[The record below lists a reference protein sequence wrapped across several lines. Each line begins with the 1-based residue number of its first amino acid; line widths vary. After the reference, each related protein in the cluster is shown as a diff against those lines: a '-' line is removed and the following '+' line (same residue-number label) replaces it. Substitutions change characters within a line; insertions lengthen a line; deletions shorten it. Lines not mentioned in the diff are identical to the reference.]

1 MKVLYIKLLLLA
13 VISVNGGMSV
23 GRYPH
28 NLSQIDRLLYSSP
41 EQALDSL
48 SMIDEQSLTKGDK
61 AYYYL
66 LKTIAQHKNHISF
79 YDDSIISLSRNYYV
93 TKTHDYYNQA
103 RSLFYNGL
111 ILYKL
116 SFADTMAYHYMLSAE
131 RIVNDHSIHDNRLI
145 ALIHTYLGKIN
156 DFNGNYES
164 ASNHYQK
171 AIDIEDKLG
180 NYRNELLDYCELLI
194 CLTSGK
200 DSLQAERTFD
210 ALNLLLSNHPDF
222 HSSRLD
228 NAKAIFFLH
237 CRSQLDSALYYSLC
251 WNPSPADMGAKNKL
265 LASIYRKKG
274 EWGKAIEYEKIAF
287 VNRREA
293 DKEYYHV
300 YYRNLAD
307 LYANWG
313 YADSTSHY
321 ATLAYVSLLESYEQK
336 ANKRILELEK
346 QYDIATKEAALDRVR
361 RDRNI
366 VIILFIALL
375 IIVVLLIREKELVRK
390 NTMQLQR
397 EAKKDAVAKS
407 VVSSV
412 LATYAG
418 VNKRLAIIHNLPD
431 KDRQEALNQFIQENK
446 SNISRNLQSLLE
458 GYHDTLP
465 EIVRKVD
472 ELLEGTQKRTVFI
485 LTEMDF
491 NPNEIGRML
500 GISSSQVRM
509 VKKAIRDKISLSSLA
524 HVDRVQ
530 QLHVMQVKDF
540 VRKKQ

>member
-1 MKVLYIKLLLLA
+1 MLLLA

-28 NLSQIDRLLYSSP
+28 NLSQIDRMLYSSP

-79 YDDSIISLSRNYYV
+79 YDDSIISLSRKYYV

-116 SFADTMAYHYMLSAE
+116 SFADTMAHHYMLSAE
-131 RIVNDHSIHDNRLI
+131 RIVNDHSIQDNRLI

-180 NYRNELLDYCELLI
+180 NYRNEILDYCELLI

-210 ALNLLLSNHPDF
+210 ALNSLLNNHPDF

-237 CRSQLDSALYYSLC
+237 CRSQLDRDSR
-251 WNPSPADMGAKNKL
+251 KL
-265 LASIYRKKG
+265 LKTI
-274 EWGKAIEYEKIAF
+274 
-287 VNRREA
+287 
-293 DKEYYHV
+293 
-300 YYRNLAD
+300 
-307 LYANWG
+307 
-313 YADSTSHY
+313 
-321 ATLAYVSLLESYEQK
+321 
-336 ANKRILELEK
+336 
-346 QYDIATKEAALDRVR
+346 
-361 RDRNI
+361 
-366 VIILFIALL
+366 
-375 IIVVLLIREKELVRK
+375 
-390 NTMQLQR
+390 
-397 EAKKDAVAKS
+397 
-407 VVSSV
+407 
-412 LATYAG
+412 
-418 VNKRLAIIHNLPD
+418 
-431 KDRQEALNQFIQENK
+431 
-446 SNISRNLQSLLE
+446 
-458 GYHDTLP
+458 
-465 EIVRKVD
+465 
-472 ELLEGTQKRTVFI
+472 
-485 LTEMDF
+485 
-491 NPNEIGRML
+491 
-500 GISSSQVRM
+500 
-509 VKKAIRDKISLSSLA
+509 
-524 HVDRVQ
+524 
-530 QLHVMQVKDF
+530 
-540 VRKKQ
+540 